1 MTAFEIEQSRLEEL
15 ERLTLMKGS
24 HAAREAGMCSMEL
37 VAYIAGEPHSDHP
50 ACACPVLTSYVIG
63 LNDAWDDEQ
72 RQKLKPYL
80 VALVG
85 TRDDAKR
92 ELRGWMAID
101 WIVREFTPTWLEAA
115 KLDDEAAAL
124 RALPPIFTHEGL
136 LVCMGALLAAK
147 QRSAAAWD
155 AAGAAAWDAAGAA
168 ARDAARAAAWDAA
181 GAAAG
186 DALDPTVK
194 RLQASA
200 LVLLERMIDCGAE

>member
-1 MTAFEIEQSRLEEL
+1 MSSCRATNA
-15 ERLTLMKGS
+15 
-24 HAAREAGMCSMEL
+24 
-37 VAYIAGEPHSDHP
+37 
-50 ACACPVLTSYVIG
+50 
-63 LNDAWDDEQ
+63 
-72 RQKLKPYL
+72 KPYL

-136 LVCMGALLAAK
+136 IGCMGALLAAK

-155 AAGAAAWDAAGAA
+155 AARAAARAAAWDAASAAAWDAAMDAAMAA
-168 ARDAARAAAWDAA
+168 ARDAAGAAAWDAA